1 MAIIFRVMQLDE
13 ISQGEG
19 RMGEKSP
26 GQAFPPALRGQA
38 RKGTCQDT
46 GGKPGECSVP
56 RPGGVVLR
64 ERELSTRPA
73 AAGRSSQMTTEK
85 QPVCLAMW

>member
-1 MAIIFRVMQLDE
+1 MRPARAR
-13 ISQGEG
+13 GEWE
-19 RMGEKSP
+19 RSA
-26 GQAFPPALRGQA
+26 QAFPPALGGQA

-64 ERELSTRPA
+64 ERELSARPA
-73 AAGRSSQMTTEK
+73 AAGRSIRPGSV
-85 QPVCLAMW
+85 PWFPSDSD